1 MEAVTDDDG
10 VLQVVCPF
18 LPTLN
23 LMITQII
30 IIMLIARITAIIA
43 SPISDARRG
52 MLTAVYVRVGGWLI
66 AI

>member
-10 VLQVVCPF
+10 VQQVVCPF

-30 IIMLIARITAIIA
+30 ITLIARITAIIA
-43 SPISDARRG
+43 SPISDTRRG
-52 MLTAVYVRVGGWLI
+52 MLMTVYVGGWLV